1 MASRVRKPRLFCET
15 NSTPQRPIEPHEICV
30 KKITASRI
38 IANCSFVSSE
48 LSHGSYLSSVGSE
61 ASRTCPQTASRRH
74 ASLHA
79 YKCGSYL
86 SRSACSLFGR
96 MLCESSTFSIS
107 HFAPLVTNRVS
118 LFPGNLLG
126 QIAISYRK
134 TEPIPFG
141 MGSVFLTGSYLS
153 SQAAS
158 SQVLSTY
165 KGLTTVFGMGT
176 GGSPQPSP
184 PDYSFLRALHPQNF
198 HRRMNHLVL
207 FVNHSQA
214 LDILVSV
221 R

>member
-1 MASRVRKPRLFCET
+1 MASRVRKHISFCET

-38 IANCSFVSSE
+38 IANCSFVGSE
-48 LSHGSYLSSVGSE
+48 VSHGSYLSR
-61 ASRTCPQTASRRH
+61 A
-74 ASLHA
+74 
-79 YKCGSYL
+79 
-86 SRSACSLFGR
+86 ACSLFGR

-118 LFPGNLLG
+118 LFPVNLLG

-176 GGSPQPSP
+176 GGSP
-184 PDYSFLRALHPQNF
+184 
-198 HRRMNHLVL
+198 
-207 FVNHSQA
+207 
-214 LDILVSV
+214 
-221 R
+221 

>member
-1 MASRVRKPRLFCET
+1 MASRVRKRILFCET

-30 KKITASRI
+30 KKITANRI
-38 IANCSFVSSE
+38 IANCSFVGSE
-48 LSHGSYLSSVGSE
+48 VSHGSYLSR
-61 ASRTCPQTASRRH
+61 AT
-74 ASLHA
+74 
-79 YKCGSYL
+79 
-86 SRSACSLFGR
+86 CSLFGR

-126 QIAISYRK
+126 YIAISYRK

-176 GGSPQPSP
+176 GGSP
-184 PDYSFLRALHPQNF
+184 
-198 HRRMNHLVL
+198 
-207 FVNHSQA
+207 
-214 LDILVSV
+214 
-221 R
+221 